1 MGSLDS
7 DTDVIVYTR
16 DKRPG
21 FRKGDGLVRISEV
34 SRRTGVS
41 IRSLRYYEQKRLLCP
56 RRLEN
61 GYRDL
66 DEEAVQ
72 RVQTIQMYLGLGLTT
87 EQIEEILACTG
98 TSPFTHSLPICEEEL
113 LALYQDKLQE
123 VEHQMLLLTA
133 LHARLTERIA
143 SLQRQL
149 KTE

>member
-1 MGSLDS
+1 M
-7 DTDVIVYTR
+7 
-16 DKRPG
+16 
-21 FRKGDGLVRISEV
+21 RISEV

-41 IRSLRYYEQKRLLCP
+41 IRSLRYYEQKRLLCA
-56 RRLEN
+56 RRLSN

-66 DEEAVQ
+66 DEETVE

-98 TSPFTHSLPICEEEL
+98 TPPFPHPLPVCEEEI
-113 LALYQDKLQE
+113 LALYQDKLRD

-143 SLQRQL
+143 TLKRQL
-149 KTE
+149 RTE

>member
-1 MGSLDS
+1 M
-7 DTDVIVYTR
+7 
-16 DKRPG
+16 
-21 FRKGDGLVRISEV
+21 RISEV

-41 IRSLRYYEQKRLLCP
+41 IRSLRYYEQKRLLCS
-56 RRLEN
+56 RRLGN

-98 TSPFTHSLPICEEEL
+98 TSPFTHSLPVCEEEL
-113 LALYQDKLQE
+113 LVLYQDKVRD
-123 VEHQMLLLTA
+123 VEHQMLLLTD

-149 KTE
+149 RTE